1 MHFSLTNN
9 ISALVK
15 NWYLEAVNTDLMISN
30 ISVRFPSRIYLSGL
44 ALSLLLILQGCN
56 TALKVGADVRE
67 IRPGVLEGYL
77 ALQELPNSLLLLP
90 PPPEEGSAAFAA
102 DLEISEKTISKGDSV
117 RWEEAS
123 RDAILYFPEALESFA
138 GVLDVPVSREQT
150 PHLYLLMRRVMTD
163 ASLSTYVAKKHYNR
177 LRPFMVNNQPT
188 CSPGDE
194 EYLMKDGSYPSGH
207 TAIGWAWALVL
218 CELFPENSNLI
229 LDRGRAFG
237 ESRIV
242 CNVHWYSDVI
252 AGRLMGAATV
262 ARLHADPEF
271 IADLN
276 ASKKEIEKLRRKNK

>member
-163 ASLSTYVAKKHYNR
+163 ASLSTYVAKKHYSR

-188 CSPGDE
+188 CLPGD
-194 EYLMKDGSYPSGH
+194 
-207 TAIGWAWALVL
+207 
-218 CELFPENSNLI
+218 
-229 LDRGRAFG
+229 
-237 ESRIV
+237 
-242 CNVHWYSDVI
+242 
-252 AGRLMGAATV
+252 
-262 ARLHADPEF
+262 
-271 IADLN
+271 
-276 ASKKEIEKLRRKNK
+276 